1 MKPVR
6 DFEILKPIHIYGN
19 TYYIDYL
26 KIQKKRHRKKRIDKK
41 WRNRYGYHVADYLP
55 EGKLFKGP
63 DGTMRM
69 SRKTFAAIRVKNG
82 WYNI

>member
-1 MKPVR
+1 MKPIR

-41 WRNRYGYHVADYLP
+41 WRNRYGYHVVDYLP
-55 EGKLFKGP
+55 EGKLIKGP

-69 SRKTFAAIRVKNG
+69 SRKTFAAIRVRNG